1 MARVMNLSQGTFTS
15 VKPDDT
21 EVNLDKVIDDY
32 FEANKEKKVQESI
45 VKANGEII
53 KKQLDAKKLTE
64 YNSGKHTAKISKN
77 ESIEYDDEKLLKLA
91 KELPS
96 ELSSQIIQ
104 TIEVV
109 NMEKLER
116 LVIEGKLDTK
126 QFKDAEV
133 KKTTTKLYVK

>member
-15 VKPDDT
+15 VKPDDK

-32 FEANKEKKVQESI
+32 FQANKLKQEQEKI

-53 KKQLDAKKLTE
+53 KNQLNAKKLTE
-64 YNSGKHTAKISKN
+64 YNSGKHIAKINKS

-133 KKTTTKLYVK
+133 KKTITKLYVK